1 MPLKDIGLAVL
12 VQVIWGVGFTMM
24 KPTMAAFPPLLFVT
38 LVYGIIAVTVTPL
51 APRSRTPFSWM
62 TLIAALGGSGQ
73 SCLLALG
80 LNTLPASTSNLL
92 LQLTVPFAVLMSW
105 AAHID
110 RPSLRNG
117 LGCLVALG
125 GVAIV
130 IGAPGAAYSWF
141 GIVTIAGAALSWATA
156 QILIRLRCTDSGA
169 TFYATMARHAC
180 PQALIA
186 SLVLE
191 TDQLG
196 WLSRASM
203 NDWIAL
209 VAIALL
215 GFAGGYM
222 LWYKLLVRNRID
234 QLLPFTLLMPP
245 VGVATGVLYLDE
257 PLHNSLLLGG
267 CFILLGLAIIVW
279 PKRGRAKPAAATPTS
294 HASSARA
301 HSARNR

>member
-38 LVYGIIAVTVTPL
+38 LVYGIIALTVTPL
-51 APRSRTPFSWM
+51 APRSRTPFRWM
-62 TLIAALGGSGQ
+62 MLIAALGGSGQ

-80 LNTLPASTSNLL
+80 LSTLPASTSNLL

-105 AAHID
+105 AVRID

-117 LGCLVALG
+117 FGCLVALG

-141 GIVTIAGAALSWATA
+141 GIITIAAAALSWATA

-191 TDQLG
+191 SNQLG
-196 WLSRASM
+196 WLSNASM

-209 VAIALL
+209 IAIALL

-257 PLHNSLLLGG
+257 SLHNSLLLGG
-267 CFILLGLAIIVW
+267 CFILLGLAVVVW
-279 PKRGRAKPAAATPTS
+279 PKRGRGGPKLAPAQ
-294 HASSARA
+294 
-301 HSARNR
+301 